1 MIDVNRSLCIIN
13 QSALIHLNTSVILSK
28 VIQTQSQT
36 YMNKCKESNKTP
48 PVCV

>member
-1 MIDVNRSLCIIN
+1 MINVNRSIIN
-13 QSALIHLNTSVILSK
+13 QSALIHLNTSVILLK